1 MASVAPPPLGAIARR
16 GRVIALGAT
25 IVAATLLAALEPG
38 ASPFRLRTCP
48 FLWLTGLPCPFCGL
62 TRAAHHLL
70 RCDWATA
77 WHLNPLAFPIGA
89 AIVALGARALREAV
103 TGRRLPP
110 IAPPRA
116 GWLLAIAALLLHWT
130 LHVHGAVK
138 APKPELLRPPRVLAT
153 DKQG

>member
-1 MASVAPPPLGAIARR
+1 MRVPTHARLGAGGRR
-16 GRVIALGAT
+16 SRAILLGFAV
-25 IVAATLLAALEPG
+25 VAAILLAALEPG
-38 ASPFRLRTCP
+38 ALPPRFRTCP

-62 TRAAHHLL
+62 TRAVHHLL

-110 IAPPRA
+110 LAPPRA
-116 GWLLAIAALLLHWT
+116 GWLLAIAALVLLHWI
-130 LHVHGAVK
+130 LHIRGAVT
-138 APKPELLRPPRVLAT
+138 APKPELLRPHDGPASFW
-153 DKQG
+153 